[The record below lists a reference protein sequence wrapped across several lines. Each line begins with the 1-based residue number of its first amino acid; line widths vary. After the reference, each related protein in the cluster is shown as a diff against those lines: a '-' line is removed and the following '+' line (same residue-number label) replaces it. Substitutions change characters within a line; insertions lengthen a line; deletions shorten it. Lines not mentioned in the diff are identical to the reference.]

1 MSRTLPV
8 PTEERF
14 TSRLRSPAVAARIG
28 LLLAITFTTCFV
40 TGLISHYAQNV
51 DHPVPFPTS
60 PAWGYRFTQGL
71 HVISGYAAVPL
82 LLVKLW
88 TVFPKLFQAV
98 PLGDLRRLVLHGLE
112 RASIAALVGA
122 ALFQLVSG
130 IMNAAQWYPW
140 SFSFRPSHYAMAWV
154 AIGALLVHVA
164 VKLPVIRD
172 ALLGD
177 VEDTTHDRPSATREG
192 ALSRRGLLRTT
203 WVATGVAVL
212 ATAGGSVAWLRQV
225 SVLAVRTGDGPQGIP
240 INRSAEAAGVTPEAV
255 ATGAYALEL
264 VNGATSRTLDRADLE
279 AMTQH
284 TEELPIA
291 CVEGWSATATW
302 TGVRVS
308 ELMALV
314 DAPDG
319 SDVVVTSL
327 QRFGAFSTTMMQ
339 GGFVED
345 DRTLLALGLNGEELS
360 LDHGF
365 PCRVI
370 APNRPGVL
378 QTKWVTRLEVS
389 T

>member
-14 TSRLRSPAVAARIG
+14 TSRLRSPAVAARVGVWLG
-28 LLLAITFTTCFV
+28 LTFLVCFI

-60 PAWGYRFTQGL
+60 PSWGYRFTQGL
-71 HVISGYAAVPL
+71 HVLSGYAAIPL

-88 TVFPKLFQAV
+88 TVFPRLFRAV
-98 PLGDLRRLVLHGLE
+98 PLGDLRRLVVHALE
-112 RASIAALVGA
+112 RASIAVLVAA

-130 IMNAAQWYPW
+130 TMNAAQWYPW
-140 SFSFRPSHYAMAWV
+140 SFSFRTSHYAMAWV
-154 AIGALLVHVA
+154 AVGALLVHVA

-177 VEDTTHDRPSATREG
+177 VEDTTHDRASATGEG

-203 WVATGVAVL
+203 WVAAGVVVL

-225 SVLAVRTGDGPQGIP
+225 SVLAVRTGDGPQGLP
-240 INRSAEAAGVTPEAV
+240 VNRSAEAAGVTSELV
-255 ATGAYALEL
+255 APGAYALEL
-264 VNGATSRTLDRADLE
+264 VSQTTTRTLGRADLE
-279 AMTQH
+279 AMAQH
-284 TEELPIA
+284 QVELPIA
-291 CVEGWSATATW
+291 CVEGWSASATW

-308 ELMALV
+308 ELMGLV
-314 DAPDG
+314 DAPVEA
-319 SDVVVTSL
+319 DVVVSSL
-327 QRFGAFSTTMMQ
+327 QRSGAFATSVLQ
-339 GGFVED
+339 SGFVED
-345 DRTLLALGLNGEELS
+345 DRTLLALRVNGEELN

-378 QTKWVTRLEVS
+378 QTKWVTRLEVLS
-389 T
+389 